1 MFYEY
6 FLAVCCL
13 FWWSIAFVCF
23 AGGAIIAVV
32 IDPMTGGI
40 CWCISF
46 MTWAMGLCFYDSALR
61 IRQIRI
67 EDEIIARYKNN
78 G

>member
-1 MFYEY
+1 VFHDAM
-6 FLAVCCL
+6 
-13 FWWSIAFVCF
+13 SS
-23 AGGAIIAVV
+23 
-32 IDPMTGGI
+32 GI
-40 CWCISF
+40 MLCISF

>member
-1 MFYEY
+1 MQLETYIENV
-6 FLAVCCL
+6 LTEAL
-13 FWWSIAFVCF
+13 DF
-23 AGGAIIAVV
+23 ASSPIILVFHDA
-32 IDPMTGGI
+32 MSSGI
-40 CWCISF
+40 MLCISF

-67 EDEIIARYKNN
+67 EDKIIARYKNN